1 MEEEEKKGG
10 GGGVEKTASAV
21 RHLTPP
27 MPMQPHLVLSLD
39 LMSSEFWGPP
49 VTVPN
54 PPVWA
59 LEAADLAL
67 PPASFCYFIRVEAK

>member
-1 MEEEEKKGG
+1 MEEEEKIGG

-21 RHLTPP
+21 WHLTPP
-27 MPMQPHLVLSLD
+27 MPMQPHLAFSLD

-49 VTVPN
+49 VPTSH

-59 LEAADLAL
+59 LEVADLAL
-67 PPASFCYFIRVEAK
+67 PPASFRYLIRVEAK